1 MSRFHT
7 LFFMSAGASALAL
20 ALASPAVA
28 QSGAPASGTSEDP
41 PATGVSTGA
50 ATPTRADDGA
60 RPVNARGLEDIVVT
74 ARRTS
79 EALQTT
85 PVAVTALTNEALLTK
100 QIEQVPD
107 LARSTPALS
116 LGPGGTGPATIVRK
130 SVEWG
135 KGVSV

>member
-1 MSRFHT
+1 MSRFRT

-60 RPVNARGLEDIVVT
+60 RPVHARGLEDIVVT
-74 ARRTS
+74 AGRKRVWS
-79 EALQTT
+79 GQRWD
-85 PVAVTALTNEALLTK
+85 VRVD
-100 QIEQVPD
+100 VM
-107 LARSTPALS
+107 
-116 LGPGGTGPATIVRK
+116 GGRFVD
-130 SVEWG
+130 
-135 KGVSV
+135 